1 MYEWFSQK
9 KNNANVSFLEPKVTP
24 LNCIQRPKDEKE
36 EEEKQPILYV

>member
-1 MYEWFSQK
+1 MKGLVKKK
-9 KNNANVSFLEPKVTP
+9 KNANFLEPKVTP